1 MKKVM
6 FSVIGMALLTMAAL
20 ADGKP
25 VTYEQ
30 LPAPA
35 KSYIEAN
42 FNGENITVATKE
54 DDFIRPDYNVLLAN
68 GTMLEFSNSGSVKK
82 VASRSGIP
90 AEIVPVTI
98 REYVAAHYPG
108 AGFLEFE
115 IDRKT
120 YEVKLTNRMELKF
133 NSNFNVIEVD
143 Y

>member
-1 MKKVM
+1 MKKVV
-6 FSVIGMALLTMAAL
+6 FSVIGMAILTLAAL

-54 DDFIRPDYNVLLAN
+54 DDFILPDYNVLLSN
-68 GTMLEFSNSGSVKK
+68 GTMLEFSNSGSLKK